1 MHGKCSQEGIG
12 LVFKVETFLEFAAD
26 FYFKISK
33 FNNSSASV
41 NFQMESSNI

>member
-1 MHGKCSQEGIG
+1 MYGKYSQKGTE
-12 LVFKVETFLEFAAD
+12 LVFKVGTFLEFAGD

-33 FNNSSASV
+33 FNNSSASI